1 MPRGDES
8 GTVRDGM
15 TRRTR
20 ERISELVSR
29 RWTDAEAEEV
39 LTAWKDSGLSM
50 SAFARTHDVS
60 AQRLQWWKKKA
71 ARRAAMERGK
81 PADAEVQFAPVVLTG
96 VGSRPAAVV
105 RLGVLEVEVHDPDRV
120 PAQWL
125 VELVDAA
132 KGS

>member
-1 MPRGDES
+1 
-8 GTVRDGM
+8 
-15 TRRTR
+15 
-20 ERISELVSR
+20 
-29 RWTDAEAEEV
+29 
-39 LTAWKDSGLSM
+39 M

-81 PADAEVQFAPVVLTG
+81 PADAEVRFAPVVLTG
-96 VGSRPAAVV
+96 VGSQPAAVV

-125 VELVDAA
+125 LELVDAA
-132 KGS
+132 RGS